1 MLCISVIIYR
11 LSNDYK
17 NQSIVLYRKP
27 NEDDDEEEIVEENE
41 EDDLG
46 PVSYYYPVLHDN
58 LMEPASPISNESED
72 LSLSP
77 QEQMRRTGMLGVPPL
92 PEDDHSWIN

>member
-1 MLCISVIIYR
+1 MSCIFVIIYR
-11 LSNDYK
+11 MSSYYK
-17 NQSIVLYRKP
+17 NQAIVLYRKL

-92 PEDDHSWIN
+92 TEDDHSWMN